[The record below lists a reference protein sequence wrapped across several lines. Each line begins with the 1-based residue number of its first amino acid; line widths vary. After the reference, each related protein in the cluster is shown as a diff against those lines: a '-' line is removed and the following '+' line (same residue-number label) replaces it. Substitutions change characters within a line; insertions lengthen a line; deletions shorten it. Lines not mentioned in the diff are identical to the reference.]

1 MAKLLFH
8 YGFIYFGLTQSR
20 NPTCLLLH
28 VTTKLFVQP
37 RPSGIYISLIHAGTL
52 KAKLAKLRSEL
63 FLEQSGGGG
72 GGGVGEGFSVAR
84 NGDARVALI
93 GFPSVGKSSLLNQ
106 LTTTESAAANYEFT
120 TLTCIP
126 GVVRY
131 KGSKI
136 QLLDLP
142 GIIEGAAHGAGRGK
156 EVIAVARSAD
166 AIVIVLDAGK
176 EGLQKHREIL
186 ERELETVGIR
196 LNQKPPDVTF
206 TVRKTGGGI
215 RFASTVPQPQLG
227 PEPEKLVTQIL
238 REYKVNC
245 ADLLARE
252 EITVDQLV
260 DVIQGNR
267 QYKPC
272 LYLYNKIDTV
282 TMEEVDQLA
291 RTPHSIVGSVQMSF
305 NISSD
310 PLEDDLVKQKMWEYL
325 ELTRIYTKRKGTCGR
340 YRMCFCCLQRILRSN
355 KFWWD
360 FFSAWIGAPPDFEEP
375 VILSSIRKGT
385 TVKSLCANVSSQ
397 MLRDFNYAL
406 VWGVSAKHAPQRCG
420 LNHPLDDEDVVQ
432 VITKTA
438 KQQQQDKNY
447 ASLAQ
452 SFTDKHH
459 KKRLDAKKQ
468 KHAKL
473 RG

>member
-1 MAKLLFH
+1 M
-8 YGFIYFGLTQSR
+8 
-20 NPTCLLLH
+20 
-28 VTTKLFVQP
+28 
-37 RPSGIYISLIHAGTL
+37 
-52 KAKLAKLRSEL
+52 
-63 FLEQSGGGG
+63 EQSGGGG
-72 GGGVGEGFSVAR
+72 GGPSEGFAVAR

-206 TVRKTGGGI
+206 TIRKAGGGV

-238 REYKVNC
+238 REYKVSC
-245 ADLLARE
+245 ADILARE
-252 EITVDQLV
+252 EINVDQLV
-260 DVIQGNR
+260 DVVQGNR

-282 TMEEVDQLA
+282 TIEEIDQLA
-291 RTPHSIVGSVQMSF
+291 RVPHSIVGSVQMSF
-305 NISSD
+305 NISAD

-325 ELTRIYTKRKGTCGR
+325 ELTRIYTKRKG
-340 YRMCFCCLQRILRSN
+340 
-355 KFWWD
+355 
-360 FFSAWIGAPPDFEEP
+360 
-375 VILSSIRKGT
+375 
-385 TVKSLCANVSSQ
+385 
-397 MLRDFNYAL
+397 
-406 VWGVSAKHAPQRCG
+406 
-420 LNHPLDDEDVVQ
+420 
-432 VITKTA
+432 
-438 KQQQQDKNY
+438 
-447 ASLAQ
+447 ASLM
-452 SFTDKHH
+452 
-459 KKRLDAKKQ
+459 L
-468 KHAKL
+468 
-473 RG
+473 